1 MIGKILTVGA
11 VASGLLLASGS
22 YAAEPMSPAAP
33 AAAGGHAA
41 SAAGPPAATAPPD
54 PSASAAAT
62 SHDAGAPV
70 RVSQVPAKGP
80 PIVLENGKG
89 TLIRLPR
96 AASTVFIAN
105 PDVADVQIKSPLLI
119 YLSAKTPGETVLYAV
134 DADDRVM
141 LNAPVRVEQDLSRVR
156 QSLQAIAPGE
166 DVTVSSVDNSL
177 VLNGKVS
184 SAARAEKVRSLAAAI
199 ASETKGTVVNRM
211 SVATPNQVSI
221 RVKVAEINRTVLK
234 SLGVNWTNLGNNHI
248 NFNTLNPTAAG
259 ATLSTGSLGV
269 TFGALSW
276 LTQATIDTLAQEGLV
291 SVLAEP
297 NLTAMNGQPASF
309 LAGGEFPVPVAGAAA
324 TAGATP
330 TITVEFKN
338 FGVSLDC
345 TPTILDAE
353 HLNLRIRSEVS
364 QLSTTGEV
372 SVPLTSTASVTIPAL
387 TVRRAETTVELGSGQ
402 SFVLGGLLQNND
414 TQNVSKIP
422 WLGDLPV
429 LGQLFR
435 SQQFQR
441 NETELVII
449 VTPYLVNPTP
459 NVARLATP
467 LDGFQPAS
475 DYQQIVNGGLYRQ
488 KLPGPATGPVG
499 ANGNTLIGPAGFRL
513 D

>member
-1 MIGKILTVGA
+1 MIRRFLTA
-11 VASGLLLASGS
+11 AAAASGLLLTLAV

-33 AAAGGHAA
+33 T
-41 SAAGPPAATAPPD
+41 TAPPD
-54 PSASAAAT
+54 ATAASATPA
-62 SHDAGAPV
+62 SKDPGPAGQ
-70 RVSQVPAKGP
+70 VSTVPAKGP

-96 AASTVFIAN
+96 PASTVFIAN

-119 YLSAKTPGETVLYAV
+119 YLSAKAPGETVLYAV

-141 LNAPVRVEQDLSRVR
+141 MNAPVRVDQDLTRVR

-166 DVTVSSVDNSL
+166 NVSVSSVDNSL
-177 VLNGKVS
+177 VLSGKVS
-184 SAARAEKVRSLAAAI
+184 SAARAEKVRSLAASI
-199 ASETKGTVVNRM
+199 ASESKGTVVNRM
-211 SVATPNQVSI
+211 SVTTPNQVSI
-221 RVKVAEINRTVLK
+221 RVKVAEVNRTVLK
-234 SLGVNWTNLGNNHI
+234 SLGVNFDRPCVQPGCPAFGLPIH
-248 NFNTLNPTAAG
+248 NFFTANNPTAVG
-259 ATLSTGSLGV
+259 ATLPTAQFA
-269 TFGALSW
+269 TIFGGASW
-276 LTQATIDTLAQEGLV
+276 LTQATISTLAQEGLV
-291 SVLAEP
+291 SILAEP

-309 LAGGEFPVPVAGAAA
+309 LAGGEFPVPVAGAAG
-324 TAGATP
+324 TAGGTP
-330 TITVEFKN
+330 TITVEFKK

-345 TPTILDAE
+345 TPTILDPE

-372 SVPLTSTASVTIPAL
+372 SVPITATASVTIPAL

-414 TQNVSKIP
+414 TQNVSKVP
-422 WLGDLPV
+422 WLGDIPV

-467 LDGFQPAS
+467 LDGFTPAS
-475 DYQQIVNGGLYRQ
+475 DVQQFINGGLYRQ
-488 KLPGPATGPVG
+488 KLPGPAKGPVG
-499 ANGNTLIGPAGFRL
+499 ANGNELIGPAGFRL